1 MALGFSMKSAFFERL
16 RSSWYAW
23 LDEFLGQHAIVSAV
37 YMLFV
42 LPLFMLLALLV
53 VLGSVPG
60 LVLHSLIWR
69 RLPLG
74 NERSRLTHDA
84 TLVLCGAG
92 SAALT
97 FVYVFPLFS
106 GIGGQPCSLG
116 PVYC

>member
-1 MALGFSMKSAFFERL
+1 MALGFRMKSAFFERL
-16 RSSWYAW
+16 RSSWNAW
-23 LDEFLGQHAIVSAV
+23 LDEFLERHAILSAI

-53 VLGSVPG
+53 VLGGVPG

-69 RLPLG
+69 RVPTG

-92 SAALT
+92 SAALA

-106 GIGGQPCSLG
+106 GIGDQSCSLG